1 MFRFFLV
8 YFIDLFVDFCD
19 GCCSKWWTW
28 YAGWSRDWGESFVAP
43 PSSAN
48 LISPQDQTLK
58 RKRMFF
64 KVFFSS
70 CMQSNLKTFPKTFL
84 TYPLVLPVLRKHS
97 YRLDNWSSHFLRQS
111 ITSQRTHRNLH
122 PKNLSR
128 KRFFNW
134 DNPSGLV
141 RSGAK
146 LVPLS
151 AWHDYTRRPLL
162 LCPLIAKIHFICYLG
177 FTNTF
182 LASFFNFLISSMFYV

>member
-1 MFRFFLV
+1 
-8 YFIDLFVDFCD
+8 
-19 GCCSKWWTW
+19 
-28 YAGWSRDWGESFVAP
+28 
-43 PSSAN
+43 
-48 LISPQDQTLK
+48 
-58 RKRMFF
+58 MFF

-162 LCPLIAKIHFICYLG
+162 LCPLIAKIHFICHLC

-182 LASFFNFLISSMFYV
+182 LASFFNFLIFSMFMTTLDHSFFVPWLQKYALCAIFLLYVLYFKFCLSWFPVWV